1 VHEFDALAQLRG
13 VVDDRGLRDAERGV
27 FRGGLHEQRE
37 TQLACDADLAT
48 ARKHRELRRRDTMIG
63 EDLLRQHLVA
73 RQQHAA
79 RIAAGIGLAQ
89 QLEIGDHMLVVGHD
103 AVELLQQVEDHV
115 RLPFLHRVAQL
126 GEAVA
131 YA

>member
-1 VHEFDALAQLRG
+1 
-13 VVDDRGLRDAERGV
+13 
-27 FRGGLHEQRE
+27 
-37 TQLACDADLAT
+37 
-48 ARKHRELRRRDTMIG
+48 
-63 EDLLRQHLVA
+63 
-73 RQQHAA
+73 
-79 RIAAGIGLAQ
+79 
-89 QLEIGDHMLVVGHD
+89 MLVVGHD